1 MGCSDL
7 PPASRNDR
15 AGSSFTPTSNEAM
28 SGVCAPSYCLQQK
41 AGPGAGSFAPAETA
55 YFLVSVVVVSALP
68 LPAGVVT
75 VVDLVVSVVL
85 GGGVVGGVTVVVG
98 LLLAGGAVGASAGFT
113 STLVEVVGAGVTSVL
128 VEPTPAKARRGVGR
142 DRAFIGRLPSA

>member
-7 PPASRNDR
+7 PPASRNER

-55 YFLVSVVVVSALP
+55 YFLVSVVAVASKP

-85 GGGVVGGVTVVVG
+85 GGGVVGVVTVVGV
-98 LLLAGGAVGASAGFT
+98 LLLAGGAGGGSAGFT
-113 STLVEVVGAGVTSVL
+113 PTSV
-128 VEPTPAKARRGVGR
+128 EGVGGGE
-142 DRAFIGRLPSA
+142 ASVWVQP